1 MGKKKRRN
9 RKTVHKATKPSV
21 KKTSPLEIQT
31 FGELLELD
39 IPVRE
44 DLITPWLR
52 EGESA
57 MIYAAAGVG
66 KSMYSLSLA
75 LTIAGGGSYLAW
87 TAPKPRKVLLVD
99 GEMHMDDIKSRS
111 TMLLEKM
118 EDLDHDLVRQ
128 NLHIISR
135 QGQKAEVQ
143 FPDIAKAGGRRE
155 IEELATNYDLIILD
169 NLSTLAT
176 IKNENDAAAFTDIVK
191 LLMRLKQCG
200 IACILVH
207 HSGKGNNR
215 STYRGSSMLA
225 TTFEVIQGL
234 TQLPDARAANGTAF
248 KLTWDKFRGKKDS
261 SVMDSEIWLDEQGWH
276 HEVASNEELDL
287 LVETAQSGMYSTQ
300 AQIAKALNWDTS
312 KVSRMKTKAIAEE
325 LITEQEWKDCLAQA
339 RQTAQPTAETLGFT
353 ATQ

>member
-1 MGKKKRRN
+1 MAKKKRRN
-9 RKTVHKATKPSV
+9 RKTKPQNPTPV
-21 KKTSPLEIQT
+21 LNQTAPVEILP
-31 FGELLELD
+31 FGELLDLD

-44 DLITPWLR
+44 DLVTPWLR

-87 TAPKPRKVLLVD
+87 NAPNPRKVLLVD
-99 GEMHMDDIKSRS
+99 GEMHMDDIQSRS
-111 TMLLEKM
+111 AMLLEDM
-118 EDLDHDLVRQ
+118 EGIDHGLVRQ

-143 FPDIAKAGGRRE
+143 FPDIARAAGQKQME
-155 IEELATNYDLIILD
+155 QIALDYDLIILD

-191 LLMRLKQCG
+191 LLMRLKQRG

-207 HSGKGNNR
+207 HSGKNTN
-215 STYRGSSMLA
+215 SYRGSSMLA

-234 TQLPDARAANGTAF
+234 TQLPDARAATGTAF

-261 SVMDSEIWLDEQGWH
+261 SVMDSEVWLDEQGWH

-300 AQIAKALNWDTS
+300 AQIAKALDWDTS
-312 KVSRMKTKAIAEE
+312 KVSRMKKKAIAEE
-325 LITEQEWKDCLAQA
+325 MITEQEWKDCLAQA
-339 RQTAQPTAETLGFT
+339 RQTAQPTAESLGFT